1 MSNYLSQNYA
11 IIMVQLFVTVKYE
24 CVLLLFPHH
33 LSFHS
38 HFLFFSLSLYPVHA
52 TRFHARMWPASS
64 PALDI
69 KVMAFKNLKLC
80 ACISVV
86 YVTTPF
92 VYQVYVVF
100 MGR

>member
-1 MSNYLSQNYA
+1 MLCSMSNYLSQSYV
-11 IIMVQLFVTVKYE
+11 IIMVQLFVCSAAVSSSS
-24 CVLLLFPHH
+24 

-38 HFLFFSLSLYPVHA
+38 HFLFFSLSLYPVNA

-69 KVMAFKNLKLC
+69 KVMAFKNVKLC
-80 ACISVV
+80 ACILVV
-86 YVTTPF
+86 YVTTPL

-100 MGR
+100 VVR